1 MRILIVNTSENVGG
15 AAVAANRLM
24 EALNNNGV
32 KAKMLVM
39 KKTTHHITVVGLP
52 HAWLQRLHFLW
63 ERFVIYCHL
72 HFSRHNLFAID
83 IANAGTDITS
93 LREFKEADLIH
104 LSWINQGMLSLAN
117 IKRIVRSGKPVV
129 WTMHDLWTATGI
141 CHYARQCPSFRT
153 GCHNCRLLPRGGGK
167 EDLSRKVWNRK
178 KALYHNANIHFIT
191 CSRWLEGQAR
201 QSALMK
207 GQRITAIPNPID
219 TRLFAP
225 TDKAEARLKNQL
237 PTDRRI
243 ILFVAHRVD
252 DDRKGANYFVE
263 AVNRLADANPHFANN
278 TCVAAIGRNS
288 ESIAALLHVPTYA
301 VGFVTDERQMAS
313 VYATADVFVLPS
325 LEDNLPN
332 TIMESLACGVPC
344 VGFKV
349 GGIPEM
355 IDHRV
360 NGYVANFKDV
370 ADLAAGMAWV
380 LDEADARA
388 LSAAARRKV
397 ETTYSQSAVASQY
410 IEVYNEMIAQKTYR
424 I

>member
-1 MRILIVNTSENVGG
+1 M
-15 AAVAANRLM
+15 AANRLM

-39 KKTTHHITVVGLP
+39 KKTTDHITVVGLP

-178 KALYHNANIHFIT
+178 MALYHNANIHFIT

-288 ESIAALLHVPTYA
+288 ESIASLLHVPTYA

-313 VYATADVFVLPS
+313 VYTAADVFVLPS

-397 ETTYSQSAVASQY
+397 EMTYSQSAVASQY